1 MATESSTRIVDRMGD
16 RNWPST
22 KDIAAFGSPFKNIA
36 SEELGSILER
46 HNFHRNLS
54 DSIPNRSGSAP
65 PSMEGSFAAIG
76 NLLTQQ
82 DTSLDTSLST
92 LCDALENSVSEEQ
105 LRSHPAYFEYY
116 WSNVNLNPRL
126 PPPLI
131 SRENRRLVRHIGGLG
146 KNRRLSSADD
156 TTNEFLHVSQ
166 GSLSTHQEETSEDRQ
181 PEQVSENFI
190 EKHGAAL
197 PAQNKSFVTSHRKS
211 LVDLIQEDFPRTP
224 SPVYNQSL
232 LGSTSTTE
240 QAVESEL
247 DILASDVSSISISKV
262 PESNSCSPD
271 VCLEPCN
278 VITDPVGLIADDS
291 PLKKSLNAEKSN
303 RMRSP
308 QQEGSRG
315 KNASLENVSEKS
327 GTIGHD
333 IPKLESRAKASN
345 VESNRNRLD
354 HQSYGRNHPHIY
366 LSKQQG
372 FPCPAPDIQSQMVSQ
387 GISHLEVGLENH
399 LHGQH
404 NFSTADMR
412 TVFHSSALAPPLY
425 ATAAA
430 YVSPGNPFYHNYQPS
445 GLFSPQFNAGGYALA
460 STLFPPFMAG
470 YPTHGAVP
478 LPESSVSNFSGR
490 TTGISTGESI
500 PPVGDLQ
507 HTSKLYAQPGFVY
520 PPFLDPIHVQYGQR
534 PIEDT
539 YSGSAHHGQLD
550 SRSFNHMPIG
560 SFVSQQDSNVA
571 AYLADNKIHSP
582 TNGSFSILSPRKG
595 ITGGNYGNPSNMSGI
610 MQFSAPSLAS
620 PASPSSPVG
629 GVNHLGR
636 RNEMWFPS
644 GLVRNAGEYSG
655 WQGQRGS
662 NSFDDSKRHS
672 FLDELKSSNARKFEL
687 SDISGRIV
695 EFSVD
700 QHGSRFIQ
708 QKLEHCSPEDKAS
721 VFKEVLPHASK
732 LITDVFGNYVIQKF
746 FEHGTHEQRKELAD
760 QLAGQILPLSLQMYG
775 CRVIQKALEVIE
787 LDQKTHLVRELDGHV
802 MRCVRDQNGNH
813 VIQKC
818 IECVPSEE
826 IGFIISS
833 FEGQVATLSTHPYGC
848 RVIQRIL
855 EHCSDEA
862 QSQCI
867 VDEILDSVYVL
878 AQDQYGNYVIQHVL
892 ERGMRRER
900 SQIISKLAGKFVR
913 MSQHKYA
920 SNVVEKCLEHGD
932 TTERE
937 LIIEEIMGQSEENDT
952 LLAMMKDQ
960 FANYVVQKIIEICN
974 DEQREIL
981 LNRIRGHLQALKKYT
996 YGKHIVAR
1004 LEQLLSEESQAS
1016 AA

>member
-1 MATESSTRIVDRMGD
+1 MATESPTRIVDRMGD
-16 RNWPST
+16 RNWPSS
-22 KDIAAFGSPFKNIA
+22 KDIATFGSPFKNIA

-46 HNFHRNLS
+46 HNFHRNMS

-82 DTSLDTSLST
+82 DSSLVTSLST
-92 LCDALENSVSEEQ
+92 LCDALENCVSEEQ

-116 WSNVNLNPRL
+116 WANVNLNPRL

-146 KNRRLSSADD
+146 KNRRLSSTDD
-156 TTNEFLHVSQ
+156 TAGELLHVSK
-166 GSLSTHQEETSEDRQ
+166 GSLSTHQEETSEDRL

-190 EKHGAAL
+190 EKNGAAL
-197 PAQNKSFVTSHRKS
+197 PAKNKSFITSHHKS

-232 LGSTSTTE
+232 LATSSTTE
-240 QAVESEL
+240 QAVEGDL
-247 DILASDVSSISISKV
+247 DAIASGVSSLSISKV
-262 PESNSCSPD
+262 VESNSCSPI
-271 VCLEPCN
+271 LEPSN
-278 VITDPVGLIADDS
+278 VITDPMGLINDEA
-291 PLKKSLNAEKSN
+291 PPKKSQNAEKSN
-303 RMRSP
+303 RARSP
-308 QQEGSRG
+308 HLEGSRV
-315 KNASLENVSEKS
+315 KNVSQENVAEKS
-327 GTIGHD
+327 GTVGHD

-345 VESNRNRLD
+345 VESTRNKLD

-366 LSKQQG
+366 FSKQQP

-387 GISHLEVGLENH
+387 GISHLEVGLENFS
-399 LHGQH
+399 HGQR
-404 NFSTADMR
+404 NFSTAE
-412 TVFHSSALAPPLY
+412 VQAAFHSSGLTPPLY

-430 YVSPGNPFYHNYQPS
+430 YVAPGNPFYHNYQPS
-445 GLFSPQFNAGGYALA
+445 GLFSPQFNVGGYALA
-460 STLFPPFMAG
+460 STVFPPFMSG

-478 LPESSVSNFSGR
+478 LPDPSVSNFNGR
-490 TTGISTGESI
+490 TAGVSIGENI
-500 PPVGDLQ
+500 PSVGDLQ
-507 HTSKLYAQPGFVY
+507 HMSKLYAQPGFVY
-520 PPFLDPIHVQYGQR
+520 PPFVDPAHVQYGQR

-539 YSGSAHHGQLD
+539 YGGSVHHGQLG
-550 SRSFNHMPIG
+550 SRSFSHMQIN
-560 SFVSQQDSNVA
+560 SFGSQQDSNVSS
-571 AYLADNKIHSP
+571 YLNDNKIQSP
-582 TNGSFSILSPRKG
+582 TNGGFSLLSQRKG
-595 ITGGNYGNPSNMSGI
+595 ITGGNYGNSSNMSGI
-610 MQFSAPSLAS
+610 IQLSAPSLAS

-629 GVNHLGR
+629 GVNYLGR

-644 GLVRNAGEYSG
+644 GLVRNAGDYSG

-672 FLDELKSSNARKFEL
+672 FLEELKSSNARKFEL
-687 SDISGRIV
+687 SDIAGRIV

-708 QKLEHCSPEDKAS
+708 QKLEHCSPEEKAS

-746 FEHGTHEQRKELAD
+746 FEHGAHEQRKELAD

-867 VDEILDSVYVL
+867 VDEILDSVYGL

-892 ERGMRRER
+892 ERGMHHER
-900 SQIISKLAGKFVR
+900 SQIISKLTGKFVR

-932 TTERE
+932 TIERE

-974 DEQREIL
+974 DDQRERL
-981 LNRIRGHLQALKKYT
+981 LNRIKGHLQALKKYT

-1004 LEQLLSEESQAS
+1004 LEQLSGEESQAS

>member
-1 MATESSTRIVDRMGD
+1 M
-16 RNWPST
+16 
-22 KDIAAFGSPFKNIA
+22 
-36 SEELGSILER
+36 
-46 HNFHRNLS
+46 
-54 DSIPNRSGSAP
+54 
-65 PSMEGSFAAIG
+65 
-76 NLLTQQ
+76 
-82 DTSLDTSLST
+82 
-92 LCDALENSVSEEQ
+92 
-105 LRSHPAYFEYY
+105 
-116 WSNVNLNPRL
+116 
-126 PPPLI
+126 
-131 SRENRRLVRHIGGLG
+131 
-146 KNRRLSSADD
+146 
-156 TTNEFLHVSQ
+156 
-166 GSLSTHQEETSEDRQ
+166 
-181 PEQVSENFI
+181 
-190 EKHGAAL
+190 
-197 PAQNKSFVTSHRKS
+197 
-211 LVDLIQEDFPRTP
+211 QEDFPRTP

-262 PESNSCSPD
+262 LESNSCSPD
-271 VCLEPCN
+271 VCLEPSN
-278 VITDPVGLIADDS
+278 VITDPVGLIADNS

-404 NFSTADMR
+404 NFSTADVR
-412 TVFHSSALAPPLY
+412 TVFHSSGLAPPLY

-430 YVSPGNPFYHNYQPS
+430 YVAPGNPFYHNYQPS

-550 SRSFNHMPIG
+550 SRSFSHMPIG

-571 AYLADNKIHSP
+571 AAYLADNKIHSP
-582 TNGSFSILSPRKG
+582 TNGNFSILSPRKG

-695 EFSVD
+695 EFR
-700 QHGSRFIQ
+700 Q
-708 QKLEHCSPEDKAS
+708 CS
-721 VFKEVLPHASK
+721 
-732 LITDVFGNYVIQKF
+732 
-746 FEHGTHEQRKELAD
+746 
-760 QLAGQILPLSLQMYG
+760 
-775 CRVIQKALEVIE
+775 
-787 LDQKTHLVRELDGHV
+787 
-802 MRCVRDQNGNH
+802 
-813 VIQKC
+813 
-818 IECVPSEE
+818 
-826 IGFIISS
+826 
-833 FEGQVATLSTHPYGC
+833 
-848 RVIQRIL
+848 
-855 EHCSDEA
+855 
-862 QSQCI
+862 
-867 VDEILDSVYVL
+867 
-878 AQDQYGNYVIQHVL
+878 
-892 ERGMRRER
+892 
-900 SQIISKLAGKFVR
+900 
-913 MSQHKYA
+913 
-920 SNVVEKCLEHGD
+920 
-932 TTERE
+932 
-937 LIIEEIMGQSEENDT
+937 
-952 LLAMMKDQ
+952 
-960 FANYVVQKIIEICN
+960 
-974 DEQREIL
+974 
-981 LNRIRGHLQALKKYT
+981 
-996 YGKHIVAR
+996 
-1004 LEQLLSEESQAS
+1004 
-1016 AA
+1016 